1 MNYSSSARLAGAVA
15 ALGAAT
21 VATQADA
28 SIVFVDFSS
37 NPSSSIPFSIDG
49 VYINVVTGVTGTS
62 AGTAAGWDINPYF
75 TGTTGATPAFNLFAT
90 TTGDANRG
98 IVGTTGTASVLTLG
112 APIGSGGPFVTGAL
126 SGSGFHAGGGY
137 IGFRFTNEATGQVN
151 FGWALFTST
160 GANPP
165 SAGSIRLTGFAYEN
179 TGLAINAGDTGAP
192 IPEPS
197 TVVTLGMMAAGALGL
212 RQWRRRKAA

>member
-1 MNYSSSARLAGAVA
+1 MNYHSSTRLVGAFA
-15 ALGAAT
+15 AIGAAT
-21 VATQADA
+21 VVTQADA
-28 SIVFVDFSS
+28 SIVFVDFSA
-37 NPSSSIPFSIDG
+37 NPSSAIPFTIDG

-75 TGTTGATPAFNLFAT
+75 TGTTGATPALSIFAT
-90 TTGDANRG
+90 TTGDANRA
-98 IVGTTGTASVLTLG
+98 IVISTGAAALAMGT
-112 APIGSGGPFVTGAL
+112 PIGGSSTFGTGVQSGAN
-126 SGSGFHAGGGY
+126 FHAAGGY
-137 IGFRFTNEATGQVN
+137 LGFRFTNETTGQIN

-165 SAGSIRLTGFAYEN
+165 SAGSIRITGFAFEN

-197 TVVTLGMMAAGALGL
+197 TIVTLGMMAAGALGL
-212 RQWRRRKAA
+212 RQWRRRQAA